1 MQDHNINLNSC
12 GQDPCIRAVYEIL
25 LYGSGTCVDG
35 TICTCC
41 EVDVFSAL
49 VVYDI
54 TLIRVYSYHNL
65 AVSLNKLV
73 DQVQHNEL

>member
-1 MQDHNINLNSC
+1 M
-12 GQDPCIRAVYEIL
+12 
-25 LYGSGTCVDG
+25 
-35 TICTCC
+35 
-41 EVDVFSAL
+41 FSAL

-73 DQVQHNEL
+73 DQVQNIDL

>member
-1 MQDHNINLNSC
+1 
-12 GQDPCIRAVYEIL
+12 
-25 LYGSGTCVDG
+25 
-35 TICTCC
+35 
-41 EVDVFSAL
+41 VFSAL

-73 DQVQHNEL
+73 DQVQNIDL